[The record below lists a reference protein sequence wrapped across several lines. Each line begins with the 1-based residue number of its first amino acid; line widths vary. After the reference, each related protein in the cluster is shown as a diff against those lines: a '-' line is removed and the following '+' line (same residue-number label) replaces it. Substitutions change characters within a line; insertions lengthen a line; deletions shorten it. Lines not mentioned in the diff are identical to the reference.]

1 MMLISAMCL
10 LVVAAF
16 GFVGSLAFTVYH
28 LENRNWIRMFI
39 GIIGVM
45 FFLFWG
51 LVDAAAVAIF
61 W

>member
-1 MMLISAMCL
+1 MCL

-28 LENRNWIRMFI
+28 LENRNWIRTFIEFI
-39 GIIGVM
+39 GIM

-51 LVDAAAVAIF
+51 FVDAAAVAIF

>member
-1 MMLISAMCL
+1 MLFASMCL

-16 GFVGSLAFTVYH
+16 GFVCSLAFTAFH
-28 LENRNWIRMFI
+28 LENKNWILTFV
-39 GIIGVM
+39 GIIGVL

-51 LVDAAAVAIF
+51 FVDAAAVAIF

>member
-1 MMLISAMCL
+1 MLFASMCL

-16 GFVGSLAFTVYH
+16 GFVGSLAFTAYH
-28 LENRNWIRMFI
+28 LENRNWIRTFI
-39 GIIGVM
+39 GIIGIM

-51 LVDAAAVAIF
+51 FVDAAAVMIF